1 MNKTISINLGG
12 FFFHIDEDAYQKL
25 SRYFDAVKRSLSPD
39 GRDEIMKDIES
50 RIAELFQ
57 ERIQNDKQVIGLV
70 EIDAVIGIMGQP
82 EDYKI
87 DEETTN
93 SSNAN
98 TFNSKSTAKKLYRD
112 KENCII
118 SGVAS
123 GFGHYLNI
131 DPVWIRLLFVIIVVA
146 GFGSPILIYL
156 ILIIIIPEAVTTSQ
170 KLEMKG
176 EDVTISNIERKVR
189 EGIDELTNK
198 IGSID
203 HQKIANN
210 TREGINKTGN
220 VLSSFF
226 AIVFSI
232 ITKIIGGII
241 VLFSSIS
248 LVAFCIAGIIMI
260 FSTNM
265 PDKFLLNH
273 IETPI
278 GLETPMWI
286 QGILVLFVFGIPF
299 FFLLILGLKLLVNNL
314 KSIGN
319 IAKYTLLATW
329 IIAAGIAISLGIN
342 EATQLAFD
350 GKTVQKQELILN
362 PSDTLFIKFKNND
375 FYSKNIHHETDFRI
389 TQDENNKEVIYSNN
403 ISIEIMETDLPVAY
417 IQIEK
422 LAKGKSSEEA
432 RKRAE
437 KIKYAFKIEGNV
449 LQLDNYLI
457 SAVEHK
463 YRGQEVALYLY
474 LPKGTIFKTDKN
486 FYNFD
491 VSNDNFFNLHYS
503 SSDYIYRVDSEK
515 VKCLNCPISEN
526 EHQDVES
533 NELENDSTATII
545 YDENGV
551 LVKKKVENVE
561 IEIKRE
567 KEKIQEM
574 INNSKKK

>member
-98 TFNSKSTAKKLYRD
+98 TFNSKSTVKKLYRD

-156 ILIIIIPEAVTTSQ
+156 ILIVIIPEAVTTSQ

-226 AIVFSI
+226 SIVFSI

-319 IAKYTLLATW
+319 IAKYTLFATW

-342 EATQLAFD
+342 EATQLAFE

-362 PSDTLFIKFKNND
+362 PPDTLFIKFKNND
-375 FYSKNIHHETDFRI
+375 FYSKNVHHETDFRI

-403 ISIEIMETDLPVAY
+403 VSIEIMETDLPVAY

-449 LQLDNYLI
+449 LQLDNYLT

-463 YRGQEVALYLY
+463 FRGQEVALYLY
-474 LPKGTIFKTDKN
+474 LPKGIIFKTDKN

-503 SSDYIYRVDSEK
+503 SSDYIYRVDTEK

-526 EHQDVES
+526 EHQDVEN
-533 NELENDSTATII
+533 NEIENDSTATII

-551 LVKKKVENVE
+551 LVKKKISKAVIIDDSKNL
-561 IEIKRE
+561 IEIKT
-567 KEKIQEM
+567 K
-574 INNSKKK
+574 

>member
-93 SSNAN
+93 SYNVN
-98 TFNSKSTAKKLYRD
+98 TFNSKSAAKKLYRD
-112 KENCII
+112 KENSII
-118 SGVAS
+118 GGVAS
-123 GFGHYLNI
+123 GFGHYFNI

-156 ILIIIIPEAVTTSQ
+156 ILMIIIPEAVTTSQ

-176 EDVTISNIERKVR
+176 EEITISNIERKVK
-189 EGIDELTNK
+189 EGIDDIADK

-203 HQKIANN
+203 HQKIAEN
-210 TREGINKTGN
+210 TKQSINKTGN
-220 VLSSFF
+220 ALGNFF
-226 AIVFSI
+226 SIVFNI
-232 ITKIIGGII
+232 FTKLIGGII

-248 LVAFCIAGIIMI
+248 LVAFCIAAIFMI

-265 PDKFLLNH
+265 PDNFLLNN

-329 IIAAGIAISLGIN
+329 IIAMGIAISLGVN
-342 EATQLAFD
+342 EVSQIAFE

-362 PSDTLFIKFKNND
+362 PTDTLYIKFKNND
-375 FYSKNIHHETDFRI
+375 FYSKSVHHETDFKI
-389 TQDENNKEVIYSNN
+389 TQDENNKEIIYSNN
-403 ISIEIMETDLPVAY
+403 VSIEIMETESSVAY
-417 IQIEK
+417 LQVEK
-422 LAKGKSSEEA
+422 LAKGKSAEDA

-437 KIKYAFKIEGNV
+437 KIKYAYKIEGNV

-457 SAVEHK
+457 SAVENK
-463 YRGQEVALYLY
+463 FRGQEIALYLY
-474 LPKGTIFKTDKN
+474 LPKGTHFKTDKN
-486 FYNFD
+486 FYSYD
-491 VSNDNFFNLHYS
+491 LSNDDFFNLHYS
-503 SSDYIYRVDSEK
+503 SSDYIYRVDREK

-526 EHQDVES
+526 EHQDVE
-533 NELENDSTATII
+533 NYELENDSTATII
-545 YDENGV
+545 YDENGI

-561 IEIKRE
+561 IKLNKAIE
-567 KEKIQEM
+567 KE
-574 INNSKKK
+574 INISKKK

>member
-375 FYSKNIHHETDFRI
+375 FYSKNVHHETDFRI

-474 LPKGTIFKTDKN
+474 LPKRTVFKTDKN

-503 SSDYIYRVDSEK
+503 SSDYIYRVDTEK

-561 IEIKRE
+561 NVEIEIKRAIE
-567 KEKIQEM
+567 KE